1 MISFGSLEVNSTNDK
16 SGIGGMI
23 DIKMSI
29 GLGSAGNGC
38 GDSK

>member
-1 MISFGSLEVNSTNDK
+1 MISFGSLEVNSINDK
-16 SGIGGMI
+16 SGVAGIV

-29 GLGSAGNGC
+29 RLGSAGNVC